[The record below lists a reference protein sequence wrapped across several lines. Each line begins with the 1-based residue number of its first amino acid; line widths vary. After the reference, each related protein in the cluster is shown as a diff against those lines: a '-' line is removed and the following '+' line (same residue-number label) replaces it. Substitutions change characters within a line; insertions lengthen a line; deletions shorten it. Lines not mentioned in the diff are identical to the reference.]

1 MGPHGLLISQNMGK
15 IPDFYKSM
23 NIKMRLV
30 IIKNRYFLLFCWKG
44 DVYGERKVHLIS
56 GFNGDVVIS
65 LDVIVGLN
73 WCN

>member
-30 IIKNRYFLLFCWKG
+30 IIKNRYFLLFSEK
-44 DVYGERKVHLIS
+44 VTYMEREKCI
-56 GFNGDVVIS
+56 
-65 LDVIVGLN
+65 
-73 WCN
+73 

>member
-30 IIKNRYFLLFCWKG
+30 IIKNRYFLLFSEK
-44 DVYGERKVHLIS
+44 VTYMEREKCIWS
-56 GFNGDVVIS
+56 P
-65 LDVIVGLN
+65 GLMEM
-73 WCN
+73 WWLA

>member
-30 IIKNRYFLLFCWKG
+30 IIKNRYFLLF
-44 DVYGERKVHLIS
+44 L
-56 GFNGDVVIS
+56 
-65 LDVIVGLN
+65 
-73 WCN
+73 

>member
-30 IIKNRYFLLFCWKG
+30 IIKNHYFLLF
-44 DVYGERKVHLIS
+44 
-56 GFNGDVVIS
+56 F
-65 LDVIVGLN
+65 
-73 WCN
+73 